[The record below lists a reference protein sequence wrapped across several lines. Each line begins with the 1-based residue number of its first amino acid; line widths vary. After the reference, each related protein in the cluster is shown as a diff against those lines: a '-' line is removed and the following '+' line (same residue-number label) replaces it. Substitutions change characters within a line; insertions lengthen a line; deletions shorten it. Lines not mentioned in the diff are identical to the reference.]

1 MLQPKKKKKSST
13 YDGSNKGIQKNIIE
27 GAKERRRGKM
37 LDNDANLKSKFK
49 SGQKSRAL
57 IQKEAVI
64 SVPKKTIKSIPRKTK
79 KKSLRGRFL
88 EPKIESID

>member
-1 MLQPKKKKKSST
+1 MLQPKKKK
-13 YDGSNKGIQKNIIE
+13 GIQDNISK

-37 LDNDANLKSKFK
+37 LENDADLKAKFK
-49 SGQKSRAL
+49 SGQKSRTL

-64 SVPKKTIKSIPRKTK
+64 SVPKKRIKSIPRKTK

-88 EPKIESID
+88 EPKIENID